1 MQLCDWTCFQK
12 SPSDWA
18 LISLFSI
25 SLGKYRFHIAED
37 KESLVRKDAEAM
49 WDTCLPLTE
58 PVLCHTGEPTPT
70 PVSSGSTPLCLLKW
84 ENKSCIFNRIY
95 FFIFLFFILA
105 HSFKHPAELEQ
116 TEPTASQVQT
126 WPEAAFSPPPPLLAQ
141 HPTPFL
147 GHVIV
152 RRPGDLYPNASYVH
166 IFMGVLF
173 IKAHKQQTEL
183 WVTFWGSYQ
192 RCCTLMPVVRLPAMR
207 SAWDVLLICTVTSAK
222 HYRLWE
228 AWLST
233 FKWGCMPWLY
243 FSLKAQLQN
252 EVTRITCWQCAH
264 TRLVPSGRSG

>member
-49 WDTCLPLTE
+49 WDTCLPLSQSLCCVTQE
-58 PVLCHTGEPTPT
+58 SPPLLLYLPAQPRYVFWNGKTNPVFLTG
-70 PVSSGSTPLCLLKW
+70 
-84 ENKSCIFNRIY
+84 
-95 FFIFLFFILA
+95 FFFFFFFILA

-166 IFMGVLF
+166 IFRGVLF

-183 WVTFWGSYQ
+183 WVTFWGSSQ

-252 EVTRITCWQCAH
+252 QVTRITCWQCAH

>member
-49 WDTCLPLTE
+49 WDTCLPLSQNLCCVTQE
-58 PVLCHTGEPTPT
+58 SPPLLLYLPAQPRYVFWNGKTNPVFLTG
-70 PVSSGSTPLCLLKW
+70 
-84 ENKSCIFNRIY
+84 
-95 FFIFLFFILA
+95 FFFFFILA

-152 RRPGDLYPNASYVH
+152 RRPGYIIPKCFICPHLQGGAVYKGSQTANWAMSDLLGQLPEMLHADACGKAASH
-166 IFMGVLF
+166 EICLRCFTDLHCNLS
-173 IKAHKQQTEL
+173 KAL
-183 WVTFWGSYQ
+183 
-192 RCCTLMPVVRLPAMR
+192 
-207 SAWDVLLICTVTSAK
+207 
-222 HYRLWE
+222 
-228 AWLST
+228 
-233 FKWGCMPWLY
+233 
-243 FSLKAQLQN
+243 
-252 EVTRITCWQCAH
+252 
-264 TRLVPSGRSG
+264 

>member
-1 MQLCDWTCFQK
+1 M
-12 SPSDWA
+12 
-18 LISLFSI
+18 
-25 SLGKYRFHIAED
+25 
-37 KESLVRKDAEAM
+37 RKDAEAM

-84 ENKSCIFNRIY
+84 ENKSCIFNWIY

-152 RRPGDLYPNASYVH
+152 RRPGD
-166 IFMGVLF
+166 F
-173 IKAHKQQTEL
+173 IPKCYICPHLQGDAVYKGSQT
-183 WVTFWGSYQ
+183 
-192 RCCTLMPVVRLPAMR
+192 A
-207 SAWDVLLICTVTSAK
+207 
-222 HYRLWE
+222 
-228 AWLST
+228 
-233 FKWGCMPWLY
+233 
-243 FSLKAQLQN
+243 N
-252 EVTRITCWQCAH
+252 
-264 TRLVPSGRSG
+264 